1 MEKKELLHEAYL
13 QGVAIGACGGFTEA
27 TSIREIV
34 ENLFTPQGVEF
45 CIKRGF
51 PSLEL
56 FRRLGAIEDG
66 EPLGVHIDCGDITLE
81 DPQRAFL
88 VGDTRA
94 RITYTATQRNGLYL
108 MHGASAEVQASGY
121 SVTHIEHDNSS
132 RVQTEKSGDAV
143 IL

>member
-1 MEKKELLHEAYL
+1 MGEKEILHEVYQ
-13 QGVAIGACGGFTEA
+13 QGVALGACGSFTEA
-27 TSIREIV
+27 MSIRQIV
-34 ENLFTPQGVEF
+34 DMLFTPQGVEF

-51 PSLEL
+51 PTLEM
-56 FRRLGAIEDG
+56 FRRLGTVEDART
-66 EPLGVHIDCGDITLE
+66 LGVYIDCGDITLE

-88 VGDTRA
+88 VGNTRA

>member
-34 ENLFTPQGVEF
+34 EKLFTPQGVEF

-66 EPLGVHIDCGDITLE
+66 EPLGVYIDCGDITLE

-88 VGDTRA
+88 VGNTRA
-94 RITYTATQRNGLYL
+94 RITYTETQRNGLYM
-108 MHGASAEVQASGY
+108 MHGAKATVIAGGY
-121 SVTHIEHDNSS
+121 SVTCIECDKRSQVH
-132 RVQTEKSGDAV
+132 VEKSGNAV
-143 IL
+143 ML